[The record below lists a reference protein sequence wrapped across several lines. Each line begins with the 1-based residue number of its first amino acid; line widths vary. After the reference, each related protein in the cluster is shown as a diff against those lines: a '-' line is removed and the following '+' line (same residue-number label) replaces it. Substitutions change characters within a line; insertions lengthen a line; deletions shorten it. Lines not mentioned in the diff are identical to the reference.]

1 MQYNMFAQ
9 VISFTAMVLTL
20 FDVGFF
26 EPSALGY
33 GTGGGGGR
41 HDGSSLHNFLFIAPM
56 IIKFG
61 AGIKLDVRYIM
72 VRKIVT

>member
-33 GTGGGGGR
+33 GRGGG

-72 VRKIVT
+72 VTKIVT